1 MPDEIDLLQRM
12 VAIPSVSG
20 EEEALAR
27 YVEQTARDWGLD
39 AVRDDLAVRVEVRGR
54 RPGPTIALV
63 SHLDVVP
70 PGKGWTRDPFT
81 ATVEGT
87 RLYGRGSGDAKA
99 SVAAMLCAA
108 GDLAAA
114 GGPATGRLLL
124 LFGYG
129 EETKHTT
136 MERAVETVGGIDAA
150 LVGEPTNLDFAVA
163 QRGLMMVDLLAEGD
177 QRHAGYAASD
187 GEFRNAA
194 LVLARDLLKLDGL
207 FDDRSHPVL
216 GHTTATPTMLDAGVS
231 RNVTPPVA
239 RAILDIRSTPDWTH
253 DEVADVLRRALASN
267 VVVTSQRLV
276 PCETP
281 AGSRLLAVARRARP
295 ASRTFGSPTCSDWVF
310 LRHTDAVKCGP
321 GTSRRSH
328 TPDEYVDLPEVTA
341 ARGFYAQVVR
351 EYLAEGVNHAD

>member
-1 MPDEIDLLQRM
+1 LPDEVDLLKRM

-27 YVEQTARDWGLD
+27 YVEETARGWGLETTRD
-39 AVRDDLAVRVEVRGR
+39 DIAVRIEVRGR
-54 RPGPTIALV
+54 KPGPTIALV

-70 PGKGWTRDPFT
+70 PGSGWTRDPFT
-81 ATVEGT
+81 PTVEGT

-108 GDLAAA
+108 KDVAEA
-114 GGPATGRLLL
+114 GGPDTGRLLV

-136 MERAVETVGGIDAA
+136 MERAVEAAGPIDAA
-150 LVGEPTNLDFAVA
+150 VVGEPTNLDLAVA
-163 QRGLMMVDLLAEGD
+163 QRGLMMVDLLADGD
-177 QRHAGYAASD
+177 QRHAGYAAAD

-194 LVLARDLLKLDGL
+194 LVLARDLLELDGL
-207 FDDRSHPVL
+207 FAGRAHPVL
-216 GHTTATPTMLDAGVS
+216 GHTTATPTMLEAGVS

-239 RAILDIRSTPDWTH
+239 KAILDIRSTPDWTH

-281 AGSRLLAVARRARP
+281 AGSRLLSVARRLRP
-295 ASRTFGSPTCSDWVF
+295 EARTFGSPTCSDWVF

-328 TPDEYVDLPEVTA
+328 TPDEYVDLPEVSA
-341 ARGFYAQVVR
+341 ARTFYAGLVR
-351 EYLAEGVNHAD
+351 AYLAEAA